1 MERVIRALDTNILV
15 RVLAEPDSAQYA
27 LARAAMQTPFT
38 VPVSVMLE
46 TEWVLRS
53 VFRWRRDQIADAML
67 TLLEL
72 PECHAGSSLLRWVI
86 ARFADGADFADMV
99 HLVLA
104 DAADRF
110 VTFDKD
116 LVRKAG
122 LDAPI
127 KIETLS

>member
-1 MERVIRALDTNILV
+1 MIRALDTNILV
-15 RVLAEPDSAQYA
+15 RVLAEPDSAQFA

-72 PECHAGSSLLRWVI
+72 PECRAGSSLLRWVI

-127 KIETLS
+127 AIETLS

>member
-1 MERVIRALDTNILV
+1 MERVIRALDTNIVV
-15 RVLAEPDSAQYA
+15 RVLAEPDSPQSA

-72 PECHAGSSLLRWVI
+72 PECRAGSSLLRWVI

>member
-1 MERVIRALDTNILV
+1 MERVIRALDTNIVV
-15 RVLAEPDSAQYA
+15 RVLAEPDSPQSA

-72 PECHAGSSLLRWVI
+72 PECRAGSSLLRWVI

-122 LDAPI
+122 LDVPI
-127 KIETLS
+127 AIETLT